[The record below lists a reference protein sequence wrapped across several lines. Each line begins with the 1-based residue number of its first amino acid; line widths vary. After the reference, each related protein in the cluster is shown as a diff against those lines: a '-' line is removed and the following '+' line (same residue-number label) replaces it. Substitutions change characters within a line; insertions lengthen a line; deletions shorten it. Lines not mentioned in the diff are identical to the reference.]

1 MDNDQLI
8 VVKISA
14 LPDMIPKTLE
24 VKRLLARGEEKN
36 SAQACRR
43 VGISR
48 SAYYKYRDS
57 VFSYEEMF
65 LQKIVTLYCVLR
77 DEPGVLS
84 RLLAKLHE
92 QDANI
97 LTVNQNIPVDGAAA
111 VTISMRLGSKSANAV
126 AVVSS
131 ALSVSG
137 VAEAKLLAGE

>member
-65 LQKIVTLYCVLR
+65 SQKIVTLYCVLR

>member
-1 MDNDQLI
+1 MSKQLI
-8 VVKISA
+8 VVQASA
-14 LPDMIPKTLE
+14 LPEMIPKTLE

-36 SAQACRR
+36 SAQACKR

-65 LQKIVTLYCVLR
+65 SQKIITLYCVLK

-84 RLLAKLHE
+84 KVLACLHE
-92 QDANI
+92 QNANI

-111 VTISMRLGSKSANAV
+111 VTISMRLGDNSNAV
-126 AVVSS
+126 EVVSQI
-131 ALSVSG
+131 AAIMG
-137 VAEAKLLAGE
+137 VAEAKVLSGE

>member
-1 MDNDQLI
+1 MNGDQLI
-8 VVKISA
+8 VVKMKA

-65 LQKIVTLYCVLR
+65 SQKIVTLYCVLQ

-84 RLLAKLHE
+84 RLLASLHE
-92 QDANI
+92 QNANI

-111 VTISMRLGSKSANAV
+111 VTISMRLRTEVADAI
-126 AVVSS
+126 AVVSKV
-131 ALSVSG
+131 LGLSG
-137 VAEAKLLAGE
+137 VAEAKLLSGE